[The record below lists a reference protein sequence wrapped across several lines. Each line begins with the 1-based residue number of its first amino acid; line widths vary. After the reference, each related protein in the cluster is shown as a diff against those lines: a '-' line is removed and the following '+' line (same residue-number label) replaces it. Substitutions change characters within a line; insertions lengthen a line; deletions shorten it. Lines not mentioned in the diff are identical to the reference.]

1 MNPPC
6 GTMMITRVGC
16 ADDALASSVSV
27 SVVVLA
33 VELVVLLALVELGAG
48 AGLYA
53 GADAPNHEVKPD
65 HMLLPAW
72 GWPLPMYG
80 GVAIGYPTNFETRLP
95 SVRICS
101 SRFAYDAS
109 EL

>member
-1 MNPPC
+1 M
-6 GTMMITRVGC
+6 TITRVGC
-16 ADDALASSVSV
+16 ADDDAFAFVPG
-27 SVVVLA
+27 VVVELA
-33 VELVVLLALVELGAG
+33 LGLVELA

-53 GADAPNHEVKPD
+53 GAEPPNHDVRPD
-65 HMLLPAW
+65 QMLLPAV
-72 GWPLPMYG
+72 GWPLPIYAGAAM
-80 GVAIGYPTNFETRLP
+80 GYPTNFATRLP

>member
-1 MNPPC
+1 
-6 GTMMITRVGC
+6 MITRVGD
-16 ADDALASSVSV
+16 ADDALASVSV
-27 SVVVLA
+27 SALTL
-33 VELVVLLALVELGAG
+33 ELVVLLALVELGAG

-53 GADAPNHEVKPD
+53 GAVPPNHDVRPD
-65 HMLLPAW
+65 QTLLPAC
-72 GWPLPMYG
+72 GWPLPIYA
-80 GVAIGYPTNFETRLP
+80 GVAIGYPTNFATRLP

>member
-27 SVVVLA
+27 SVVALV
-33 VELVVLLALVELGAG
+33 VELVALLALVELGAG
-48 AGLYA
+48 TGLYA
-53 GADAPNHEVKPD
+53 GADPPNHEVKPD
-65 HMLLPAW
+65 HTLLLAC
-72 GWPLPMYG
+72 GWLLPMYA
-80 GVAIGYPTNFETRLP
+80 GVAMGYPTNFATRLP